1 MSQRILIVE
10 DEFIVAND
18 LQFTLEK
25 AGYDVCGSADSV
37 EEARDIIKKYRPQL
51 VLLDIHL
58 QGTLTG
64 IDLAKELAEQDIA
77 FVYLSANSNQKILE
91 EAKATNPYGFMVKP
105 FREKD
110 VLVSLQIAQY
120 LHEQNM
126 TTKRNNEL
134 MLQNSLN
141 DILADS
147 TDWGQKLLRIAKAMQ
162 PHIPF
167 DYLAIGMKNLDAVPY
182 EGLSFLRLS
191 FNEYQTI
198 GIEELL
204 NITGLKRNELLR
216 LQEAEDDD
224 KKSVFFNGDDFV
236 RLTQQSGAKKL
247 IAKTFQMASNMV
259 MHIPVAG
266 RAGFTL
272 SFYSRKADA
281 YGNRHLTLVN
291 RLQRS
296 LSAAIEGI
304 LTDAKVTAPKSVNA
318 PEVKAPVKE
327 SAPKGFEGII
337 GSSHLMLTA
346 LDHLSLV
353 APMETSVLIL
363 GESGT
368 GKERFAK
375 CIHKLS
381 PRSKKQLVVVNCA
394 ALPTHLIESELFGH
408 EKGAFTGAV
417 EKRAGKFEQASG
429 GTIFLD
435 EIGELPLESQA
446 KLLRVL
452 QEKEV
457 EKLGGKETIKVDVR
471 VIAATNCNLEKEVA
485 AGKFRLDLY
494 YRLNIFPILLPSLRE
509 RKDDIPVLA
518 EHFIEKY
525 STMAGRPKLTLSKQ
539 ALSDLMAYNWPGN
552 VRELEHLIER
562 NVLLTR
568 GNVIERII
576 LPGAAVPATPMAT
589 AAAAPVILDGQRVK
603 SIDENERDYILAVLK
618 KCGGRIAGPG
628 GAAELLDVPST
639 TLNSKM
645 KRLGITRK
653 HVSGEN

>member
-18 LQFTLEK
+18 LSFILEK
-25 AGYDVCGSADSV
+25 AGYDICGIADSV
-37 EEARDIIKKYRPQL
+37 EEAREIIKLNKPQL

-58 QGTLTG
+58 QGELTG
-64 IDLAKELAEQDIA
+64 IDLAKELAEENIA

-134 MLQNSLN
+134 TLQNSLN
-141 DILADS
+141 DIIGDS
-147 TDWGQKLLRIAKAMQ
+147 TEWDQKLLRIAKALQ
-162 PHIPF
+162 PHISF
-167 DYLAIGMKNLDAVPY
+167 DYLAIGMKNLGPIPY
-182 EGLSFLRLS
+182 EGSSYLRLS

-198 GIEELL
+198 GIDELL
-204 NITGLKRNELLR
+204 NITGLKRNELLK
-216 LQEAEDDD
+216 LQEAADEDKRSAWYNDA
-224 KKSVFFNGDDFV
+224 DFT
-236 RLTQQSGAKKL
+236 RLIQQNPAKKL
-247 IAKTFQMASNMV
+247 IAKTFQMASNLV
-259 MHIPVAG
+259 MYIPVAG
-266 RAGFTL
+266 QPGFTF

-281 YGNRHLTLVN
+281 YSNKHLALAN

-304 LTDAKVTAPKSVNA
+304 MKQADNVAIRPATKKEVPIKTESKS
-318 PEVKAPVKE
+318 
-327 SAPKGFEGII
+327 GFEGII

-353 APMETSVLIL
+353 APTETSVLIL

-375 CIHKLS
+375 CIHQLS

-417 EKRAGKFEQASG
+417 DKRAGKFEQASG

-457 EKLGGKETIKVDVR
+457 EKLGGRETIKVDVR

-494 YRLNIFPILLPSLRE
+494 YRLNIFPIILPSLRE

-525 STMAGRPKLTLSKQ
+525 SAMAGRPKLTLSKQ
-539 ALSDLMAYNWPGN
+539 ALADLMNYNWPGN

-568 GNVIERII
+568 GNVIERIM
-576 LPGAAVPATPMAT
+576 LPGIIPSSVTPAASV
-589 AAAAPVILDGQRVK
+589 VSIGDKVK
-603 SIDENERDYILAVLK
+603 SIDENERDYILAILK
-618 KCGGRIAGPG
+618 KCNGRIAGPG

-653 HVSGEN
+653 HVSDSGD

>member
-18 LQFTLEK
+18 LSFILEK
-25 AGYDVCGSADSV
+25 AGYDVCGIADSV
-37 EEARDIIKKYRPQL
+37 DEARGIIKQYKPQL

-64 IDLAKELAEQDIA
+64 IDLAKELAEENIA

-91 EAKATNPYGFMVKP
+91 QAKATNPYGFMVKP

-134 MLQNSLN
+134 LLQNSLN
-141 DILADS
+141 DIIGDS
-147 TDWGQKLLRIAKAMQ
+147 IDWDQKLLRIAKALQ

-167 DYLAIGMKNLDAVPY
+167 DYLAIGMKNLGSIPY
-182 EGLSFLRLS
+182 EGLSYLRLS

-198 GIEELL
+198 GIDELL
-204 NITGLKRNELLR
+204 NITGVKRNELLK
-216 LQEAEDDD
+216 LQEPADEDKRSAWYNDA
-224 KKSVFFNGDDFV
+224 DFTK
-236 RLTQQSGAKKL
+236 LIQQNPAKKL
-247 IAKTFQMASNMV
+247 IAKTFQMASNLV
-259 MHIPVAG
+259 MYIPVAG
-266 RAGFTL
+266 QPGFTF

-281 YGNRHLTLVN
+281 YNNKHLTLVN

-304 LTDAKVTAPKSVNA
+304 SGSEKSTSIRSVVR
-318 PEVKAPVKE
+318 EVPVKTE
-327 SAPKGFEGII
+327 SKTGFEGII

-353 APMETSVLIL
+353 APTETSVLIL

-375 CIHKLS
+375 CIHQLS

-417 EKRAGKFEQASG
+417 DKRAGKFEQASG

-471 VIAATNCNLEKEVA
+471 IIAATNCNLEKEVA

-494 YRLNIFPILLPSLRE
+494 YRLNIFPIMLPALRE

-525 STMAGRPKLTLSKQ
+525 SAMAGRPKLTLSKQ
-539 ALSDLMAYNWPGN
+539 ALTDLMNYSWPGN

-568 GNVIERII
+568 GNVIERMS
-576 LPGAAVPATPMAT
+576 LPGVVPSAIIPADAV
-589 AAAAPVILDGQRVK
+589 IIQNGQKVK
-603 SIDENERDYILAVLK
+603 SIDENERDYILAILK
-618 KCGGRIAGPG
+618 KCNGRIAGPG

-653 HVSGEN
+653 HVSDDGE

>member
-18 LQFTLEK
+18 LSFILEK
-25 AGYDVCGSADSV
+25 AGYDVCGIADSV
-37 EEARDIIKKYRPQL
+37 EEAREIIKLNKPQL

-58 QGTLTG
+58 QGELTG
-64 IDLAKELAEQDIA
+64 IDLAKELAEENIA

-126 TTKRNNEL
+126 STKRNNEL
-134 MLQNSLN
+134 TLQNSLN
-141 DILADS
+141 DIIGDP
-147 TDWGQKLLRIAKAMQ
+147 TEWDQKLLRIAKALQ
-162 PHIPF
+162 PHISF
-167 DYLAIGMKNLDAVPY
+167 DYLAIGMKNLGPIPY
-182 EGLSFLRLS
+182 EGSSYLRLS

-198 GIEELL
+198 GIDELL
-204 NITGLKRNELLR
+204 NITGLKRNELLK
-216 LQEAEDDD
+216 LQEAADEDKRSAWYNDA
-224 KKSVFFNGDDFV
+224 DFTK
-236 RLTQQSGAKKL
+236 LTQQNPAKKL
-247 IAKTFQMASNMV
+247 IAKTFQMASNLV
-259 MHIPVAG
+259 MYIPVAG
-266 RAGFTL
+266 QPGFTF

-281 YGNRHLTLVN
+281 YNNRHLALAN

-304 LTDAKVTAPKSVNA
+304 MKQADNVAIRPVAKK
-318 PEVKAPVKE
+318 EVPIKTE
-327 SAPKGFEGII
+327 SKPGFEGII

-353 APMETSVLIL
+353 APTETSVLIL

-375 CIHKLS
+375 CIHQLS

-417 EKRAGKFEQASG
+417 DKRAGKFEQASG

-457 EKLGGKETIKVDVR
+457 EKLGGRETIKVDVR

-494 YRLNIFPILLPSLRE
+494 YRLNIFPIILPSLRE

-525 STMAGRPKLTLSKQ
+525 SAMAGRPKLTLSKQ
-539 ALSDLMAYNWPGN
+539 ALADLMNYNWPGN

-568 GNVIERII
+568 GNVIERIM
-576 LPGAAVPATPMAT
+576 LPGIIPSAVTPAASV
-589 AAAAPVILDGQRVK
+589 VSIGDKVK
-603 SIDENERDYILAVLK
+603 SIDENERDYILAILK
-618 KCGGRIAGPG
+618 KCNGRIAGPG

-653 HVSGEN
+653 HVSDSGN